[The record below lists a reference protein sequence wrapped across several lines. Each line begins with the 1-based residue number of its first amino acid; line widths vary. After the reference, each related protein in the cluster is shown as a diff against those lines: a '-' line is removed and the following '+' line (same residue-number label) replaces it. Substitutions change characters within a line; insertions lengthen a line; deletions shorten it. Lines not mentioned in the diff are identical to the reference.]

1 MEMDDVYK
9 HAKKQLF
16 LPAPPELVTRFRER
30 MKFIREHNPHSTKTI
45 DCCMAGVSET
55 PTLLDIILSAYVV
68 NGGVA
73 FKHPQEETPQD
84 EWELNELMLEI
95 QELAKE
101 KTSDESA
108 PTAAKPEISPPR
120 E

>member
-1 MEMDDVYK
+1 MDDVYI
-9 HAKKQLF
+9 HAKKQLY
-16 LPAPPELVTRFRER
+16 LPAPPELVSRFKDR
-30 MKFIREHNPHSTKTI
+30 MKFIRERIPHSTRTVE
-45 DCCMAGVSET
+45 CCMSNVSPT
-55 PTLLDIILSAYVV
+55 PTLLEIILSAYVV

-73 FKHPQEETPQD
+73 FKHPQEDNTQD